1 MLSNSDVMSAILDS
15 GVWVEAMRQCRGK
28 NVERKMTPLRMMI
41 ERMPGKW
48 LYVNEYNYNHC
59 KSFVTS

>member
-1 MLSNSDVMSAILDS
+1 MHIDVHITLYLYAPYSDVMSAILDS

-41 ERMPGKW
+41 ERMPGNK
-48 LYVNEYNYNHC
+48 Y
-59 KSFVTS
+59 T